1 MFVIYLYFVIC
12 FDSLVLPHC
21 CMVLPVTQLVA
32 RNFFTHFFF
41 LFPFQMGKAD
51 TATQKFKRKSKIN
64 ETQQLSEESSGFQN
78 SGASDFGPLLDTVPV
93 NMEDSEGNTHTRLK
107 KASPCSSDIVE
118 DNLAFETPQS
128 LRKSVLDDRLAANR
142 LSQSSL
148 FADSDIEIFQP
159 SPSAQ
164 CENASETPLVP
175 SLPEELEGL
184 PHSEG
189 VGLCQSDALA
199 LHLWKVWTD
208 DSLLLIV
215 FVSNKTTSALHAVN
229 LVFEETE
236 HFQVRNFVATV
247 F

>member
-1 MFVIYLYFVIC
+1 
-12 FDSLVLPHC
+12 
-21 CMVLPVTQLVA
+21 
-32 RNFFTHFFF
+32 
-41 LFPFQMGKAD
+41 MGRAD

-64 ETQQLSEESSGFQN
+64 EAQQLSEEASDFGNSS
-78 SGASDFGPLLDTVPV
+78 ASDFGPLLDTVPISV
-93 NMEDSEGNTHTRLK
+93 EDSEGSAHTRLR
-107 KASPCSSDIVE
+107 KASSPSDIVE

-128 LRKSVLDDRLAANR
+128 LRKSVLNDRLSVSR

-148 FADSDIEIFQP
+148 FADSNIEIFLP

-164 CENASETPLVP
+164 CESASETPLVP
-175 SLPEELEGL
+175 SLQEELEEL
-184 PHSEG
+184 PHSEV

-199 LHLWKVWTD
+199 LHLCKVWTD

-215 FVSNKTTSALHAVN
+215 FISNKTTSALNAVN

-236 HFQVRNFVATV
+236 HFQVRSFFPTV

>member
-1 MFVIYLYFVIC
+1 
-12 FDSLVLPHC
+12 
-21 CMVLPVTQLVA
+21 
-32 RNFFTHFFF
+32 
-41 LFPFQMGKAD
+41 MGKAD

-64 ETQQLSEESSGFQN
+64 ETQQLSEEASDFQSSA
-78 SGASDFGPLLDTVPV
+78 ASDFGPLLDTVPV
-93 NMEDSEGNTHTRLK
+93 NMEDSEGSLHTRLR

-128 LRKSVLDDRLAANR
+128 LRKSVLDDRLSANR

-148 FADSDIEIFQP
+148 FADSNIEILQP

-164 CENASETPLVP
+164 CESASETPLVP

-189 VGLCQSDALA
+189 EGLCQSDALA
-199 LHLWKVWTD
+199 LHLCKVWTD
-208 DSLLLIV
+208 DSLLLVV

-236 HFQVRNFVATV
+236 HFQVRNFVSIV

>member
-1 MFVIYLYFVIC
+1 
-12 FDSLVLPHC
+12 
-21 CMVLPVTQLVA
+21 
-32 RNFFTHFFF
+32 
-41 LFPFQMGKAD
+41 MGRAD

-64 ETQQLSEESSGFQN
+64 ETQQSEEASDFQN
-78 SGASDFGPLLDTVPV
+78 SAASDFGPLLDTVPT
-93 NMEDSEGNTHTRLK
+93 NMEDCEGSTHTRLR

-128 LRKSVLDDRLAANR
+128 LRKAVLDDRLSANR

-148 FADSDIEIFQP
+148 FAGSNIEILQS
-159 SPSAQ
+159 SPSAP
-164 CENASETPLVP
+164 CESARETPLVP
-175 SLPEELEGL
+175 SLPEELEEL
-184 PHSEG
+184 PHSEV

-199 LHLWKVWTD
+199 LHLCKVWTG

-215 FVSNKTTSALHAVN
+215 FVSNKTTSALAAVN

-236 HFQVRNFVATV
+236 HFQVRNFVSIA